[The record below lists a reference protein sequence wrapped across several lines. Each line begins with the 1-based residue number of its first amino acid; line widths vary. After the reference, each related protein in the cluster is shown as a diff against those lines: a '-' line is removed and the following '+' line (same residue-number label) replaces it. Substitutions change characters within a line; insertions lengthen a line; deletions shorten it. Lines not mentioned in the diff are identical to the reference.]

1 MTTMTIELPRGFET
15 MSPTD
20 RFHFL
25 ACTLRRK
32 GWEIKGQTFNGWP
45 APLGTEVTTGQCGNN
60 WIPIIVPSTPTR
72 KTH

>member
-1 MTTMTIELPRGFET
+1 

-60 WIPIIVPSTPTR
+60 WIPIIVPSTPE
-72 KTH
+72 